1 MDVDLVTA
9 IQSITLLSKMSR
21 LRFREQGTG
30 NREQG
35 TGNGESRTED
45 EERRHRFT
53 IRVK

>member
-35 TGNGESRTED
+35 MENR
-45 EERRHRFT
+45 ERRTKNGGIALLF
-53 IRVK
+53 V